1 MRTNFA
7 NNEIL
12 NSALLVDMVYIE
24 ERKLKHIRDLE
35 KKIIKKNSDKILNLT
50 KEYGFENINDFNSE
64 YYIKDLV
71 DHIWENLKEKIEK
84 SDDYKKITRTREF
97 LYEKKKFKTIT
108 IDSETETDIKRALV
122 DSLIKELQENSDDKK
137 IPFGLEE
144 YYKMGVTSID
154 LENVHNKKLAEIRD
168 ENKNLWS
175 KFKPLEISEEIVTKY
190 SKNFDVKTAFGLKAS
205 FENGYVDIGVDGL
218 EKDTSFM
225 VGYIK
230 NDEGEDVLNI
240 VFRGTEDKSMDT
252 LKYMTNRYP
261 NMERQYHRLE
271 PILADILKQEKEKN
285 PKLKVIF
292 TGHSLGAS
300 LAEKALSKHK
310 DNADM
315 EFKAILIANPGS
327 FHYLQSLMNK
337 LDEWHNT
344 VGKHKVK
351 SSKFKILGCDA
362 IREAKNAALGF
373 TIMSIM
379 LGKVAITT
387 GTALANYARG
397 SIDVAFKP
405 ITKDDSVADK
415 IMNYST
421 FYAAKFVAVGVSS
434 LVATSGEILAQLGS
448 PFIEKRQADPRSL
461 TINHKNDPIP
471 AFGKALFQN
480 SNNQYVEL
488 VKDHTSYELGL
499 AGNQLIFHKTFNYF
513 LELKEL
519 AQKGNIFTPKQDLN
533 VDDKK
538 SIINRIREMKESL
551 FNNKQLNMSPKLT

>member
-12 NSALLVDMVYIE
+12 NSALLVDMVYID
-24 ERKLKHIRDLE
+24 ERKLKYIRDLE
-35 KKIIKKNSDKILNLT
+35 QDIIQENYINIVNMAKD
-50 KEYGFENINDFNSE
+50 YGLESINDFNSE

-71 DHIWENLKEKIEK
+71 DYIWENLKETIEK
-84 SDDYKKITRTREF
+84 SDDYKKITSTREF

-122 DSLIKELQENSDDKK
+122 DSLVKKLQKNSDDKK
-137 IPFGLEE
+137 IPFGLEA
-144 YYKMGVTSID
+144 YYKMGLTSID
-154 LENVHNKKLAEIRD
+154 LENVHNKKLAEIRN
-168 ENKNLWS
+168 ENKNLWD
-175 KFKPLEISEEIVTKY
+175 KFKPLEISEEIAAKY
-190 SKNFDVKTAFGLKAS
+190 SKNYDVKTAFGLKAS

-240 VFRGTEDKSMDT
+240 VFRGTEDKSMNT

-271 PILADILKQEKEKN
+271 PILEDILKQEKEKN
-285 PKLKVIF
+285 PKLKVMF

-310 DNADM
+310 DNTDV

-327 FHYLQSLMNK
+327 FHYLQSWMNR
-337 LDEWHNT
+337 LDEWHSA
-344 VGKHKVK
+344 VGRHKVK

-373 TIMSIM
+373 TIVSLM
-379 LGKVAITT
+379 LSKAAITT
-387 GTALANYARG
+387 GTVLANSGLIVNLA
-397 SIDVAFKP
+397 SKP
-405 ITKDDSVADK
+405 ITKDDSMADK

-421 FYAAKFVAVGVSS
+421 FYAAKFVAVGVSAFF
-434 LVATSGEILAQLGS
+434 ATSGNIMAKMIE
-448 PFIEKRQADPRSL
+448 PFVDKKEADPRSL
-461 TINHKNDPIP
+461 TINHKSDLIP
-471 AFGKALFQN
+471 NGGKFLHQN

-499 AGNQLIFHKTFNYF
+499 IGNRFIFHKTFNYF

-538 SIINRIREMKESL
+538 SILNRIREMKEGL
-551 FNNKQLNMSPKLT
+551 FNNKQFNMRPKLT